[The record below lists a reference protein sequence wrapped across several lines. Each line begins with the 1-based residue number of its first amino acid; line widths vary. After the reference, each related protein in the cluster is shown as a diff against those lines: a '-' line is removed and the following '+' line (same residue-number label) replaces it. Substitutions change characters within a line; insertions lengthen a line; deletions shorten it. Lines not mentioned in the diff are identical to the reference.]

1 MIVFSTQ
8 AQTRL
13 INHKSHSGTNKTFTP
28 KTVGNFGL
36 SYVDGELDK
45 KENSNYKLVFNSMNY
60 NSYTYYLFYTERKD
74 NRLNNVCLA
83 GDKIIETVEI
93 SVSDEDY
100 EKTIKRLKIKLK
112 KLRKTE
118 KNEQ

>member
-1 MIVFSTQ
+1 MPLNKYQHQKLESVYYFM
-8 AQTRL
+8 L
-13 INHKSHSGTNKTFTP
+13 ITP